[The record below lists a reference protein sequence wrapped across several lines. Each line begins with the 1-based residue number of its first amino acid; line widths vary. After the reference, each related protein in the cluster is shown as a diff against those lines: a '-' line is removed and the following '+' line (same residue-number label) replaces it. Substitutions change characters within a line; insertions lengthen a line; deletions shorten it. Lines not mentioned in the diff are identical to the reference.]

1 MKTWAVLPIFIQTG
15 FSFRFEYYE
24 IDNRIA
30 ISNNGID
37 LTDNEIESQDNSE
50 NLIDAT
56 GQTKE
61 GENEWKM
68 LKILTRIKRKAGFSI
83 TSKNLKQEVH
93 LGKSGALKAQAMV
106 NRGKG
111 RTNVTSRQ
119 YLNPSG

>member
-37 LTDNEIESQDNSE
+37 LTDNENENE

-56 GQTKE
+56 GQTK

-68 LKILTRIKRKAGFSI
+68 LKIFSRIKRKAGFSI

-93 LGKSGALKAQAMV
+93 FGKSGALKAQAMV

>member
-56 GQTKE
+56 GQTK

-83 TSKNLKQEVH
+83 TSKTMKQELQMDMIGSPIAFLFH
-93 LGKSGALKAQAMV
+93 IIDMML
-106 NRGKG
+106 
-111 RTNVTSRQ
+111 
-119 YLNPSG
+119 